1 MKSMN
6 AIAALWPCLA
16 QLNANFATAC
26 VPLEIISMHSKRTP
40 STSAGEKFDWLAFL
54 FFNLLWIFSQ
64 EHACARPCEM
74 LGICHVD
81 TTPHS
86 IESTFI
92 GRHERFQYTKVW
104 NDITLHPITKLGTS
118 PVHSRSS
125 LSSLCYPYSPERGE
139 AFRAPCPFHSAR
151 RIPLL
156 QRPV

>member
-1 MKSMN
+1 MKSMS

-16 QLNANFATAC
+16 QLNANFATAY
-26 VPLEIISMHSKRTP
+26 VPLEIISMHSKLMP
-40 STSAGEKFDWLAFL
+40 CTSAGEKFVCLAFL
-54 FFNLLWIFSQ
+54 TLNLLWMSSQ

-74 LGICHVD
+74 PGICHVD

-104 NDITLHPITKLGTS
+104 NVMTLHPITDLDIS

-125 LSSLCYPYSPERGE
+125 LPSLCHSYPPERAG
-139 AFRAPCPFHSAR
+139 AFRAPCPFHG
-151 RIPLL
+151 
-156 QRPV
+156 